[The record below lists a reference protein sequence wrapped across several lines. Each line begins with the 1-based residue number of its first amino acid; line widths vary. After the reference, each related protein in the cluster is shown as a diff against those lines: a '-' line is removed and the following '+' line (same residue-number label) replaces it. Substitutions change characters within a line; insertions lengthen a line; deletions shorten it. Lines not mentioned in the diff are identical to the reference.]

1 MLNYKRPRFWVV
13 AVSIIVLV
21 IVSFTLITSP
31 GENDLKLS
39 SELPNNDS
47 NYENLQEQER
57 IVDEGENTPLLLNK
71 PVEDKV
77 CLGIFTTEQVY
88 PESYYMLEEEAQKQF
103 IPLIDNLDKT
113 EKPDGLFKSRYY
125 LGINIVY
132 KGLEWQVLSDGS
144 LYHFSSDEN
153 GYKEYYAVCKELCE
167 KALQIAERDL
177 GIVPFNPKMIKNIKS
192 AELSVA
198 FSNNKEKV
206 YKQIITDNLAL
217 STIEKLF
224 SEAEVIHGGAGCPFT
239 EGIMTLTLED
249 GQQIKIAMATD
260 SCCVYFV
267 NGMYFDYKPSEIR
280 GKEDSGIFNNI
291 VFDYF
296 DKIPVATRGKVKD
309 KPINGNWDVIE
320 SKKDNEWSKA
330 LSEQGSVQFDLDG
343 SKGFVSIQNRERG

>member
-1 MLNYKRPRFWVV
+1 VLNYKRPRFWVV

-224 SEAEVIHGGAGCPFT
+224 SEAGVIHGGAGCPFT